1 MMELYD
7 KKQKLYMSHMTHII
21 SLINNMTMSIIVMQ
35 DYNKSHRARVT
46 SGPSTTPIVGRVM
59 VKTVETH

>member
-1 MMELYD
+1 
-7 KKQKLYMSHMTHII
+7 
-21 SLINNMTMSIIVMQ
+21 MTMSIIVMQ

-59 VKTVETH
+59 VKTVETHWNLRFRSPLKSWGMADEAH